1 MQEWKTTLEEECLEN
16 KWQALATQCQAKRN
30 FALARGV
37 KYPQVTLAMVEDA
50 GGVEYWDGI
59 HVVLPGTQVADDK
72 QTLGSHGLPFAPLYS
87 PGLS

>member
-1 MQEWKTTLEEECLEN
+1 
-16 KWQALATQCQAKRN
+16 
-30 FALARGV
+30 
-37 KYPQVTLAMVEDA
+37 MVEEA

-72 QTLGSHGLPFAPLYS
+72 QTLGSHGLPFAPLDS

>member
-1 MQEWKTTLEEECLEN
+1 MLEEECLEN

-30 FALARGV
+30 FALAKGL
-37 KYPQVTLAMVEDA
+37 KYGNVTLEMVAES

-59 HVVLPGTQVADDK
+59 HVVVPGTQVTDDK
-72 QTLGSHGLPFAPLYS
+72 QTLGSHGLPFAPLDS